1 MQPSAPGIVT
11 YTQNTYSMK
20 KYQLLTLAALL
31 INAGSLLG
39 QNREVREVENFS
51 KISFGFPGKLY
62 LQQGSPQK
70 VELQGDPD
78 VLEEVQTEVD
88 GGRLKIG
95 KEGKW
100 FNWNEDDKITVYIT
114 VPNIEAVSVSGSGD
128 VIGQSKIRTHDFE
141 ANVSGSGS
149 MTLDVE
155 AKGDVDAK
163 VSGSGDL
170 VLKGHFESLESDVS
184 GSGKVVLDAMID
196 EGADFSIS
204 GSGKIEARGQAEF
217 AKANIS
223 GSGKVLA
230 ADLKTNRCEVRISGS
245 GDVEISVADELDA
258 NISGSGSVS
267 YRGNPRKINS
277 HAAGS
282 GKVRKI

>member
-1 MQPSAPGIVT
+1 
-11 YTQNTYSMK
+11 MK
-20 KYQLLTLAALL
+20 KNQLLTLAIFLF
-31 INAGSLLG
+31 SLG
-39 QNREVREVENFS
+39 HVMAQEREVREVENFS

-78 VLEEVQTEVD
+78 VLEEVETEVE

-100 FNWNEDDKITVYIT
+100 FNWDDNDRITVYIT

-128 VIGQSKIRTHDFE
+128 VIGQSKIRTNDLE
-141 ANVSGSGS
+141 VNVSGSGS
-149 MTLDVE
+149 LSLDVE
-155 AKGDVDAK
+155 ARGEVDAK
-163 VSGSGDL
+163 VSGSGDM
-170 VLKGHFESLESDVS
+170 VLKGHFESIDGDVS

-196 EGADFSIS
+196 DEADFGIS
-204 GSGKIEARGQAEF
+204 GSGKIEARGQAEVV
-217 AKANIS
+217 KANIS

-230 ADLKTNRCEVRISGS
+230 ADLKTDRCEVRISGS
-245 GDVEISVADELDA
+245 GDVEIDVVNELDA

-267 YRGNPRKINS
+267 YRGSPKKINS
-277 HAAGS
+277 HASGS

>member
-1 MQPSAPGIVT
+1 
-11 YTQNTYSMK
+11 MK
-20 KYQLLTLAALL
+20 KYQLLISAALL
-31 INAGSLLG
+31 LSAGNLAA
-39 QNREVREVENFS
+39 QHREVRDVENFS

-62 LQQGSPQK
+62 LKQGSPQK
-70 VELQGDPD
+70 VELQGDRD

-100 FNWNEDDKITVYIT
+100 FKWDDDDKITVYIT

-128 VIGQSKIRTHDFE
+128 IIGESKIRTNDLDVNVSGSGSLTLE
-141 ANVSGSGS
+141 VEATGGVDANVSGSGD
-149 MTLDVE
+149 M
-155 AKGDVDAK
+155 
-163 VSGSGDL
+163 
-170 VLKGHFESLESDVS
+170 VLKGHFESFESDVS
-184 GSGKVVLDAMID
+184 GSGKVVLDAMI
-196 EGADFSIS
+196 ENEADFGIS
-204 GSGKIEARGQAEF
+204 GSGKIEAQGQAN
-217 AKANIS
+217 AVKANIS

-230 ADLKTNRCEVRISGS
+230 ADLKTERCEVRISGS
-245 GDVEISVADELDA
+245 GNVEINVTEELDA